1 MSRSSKGFADFF
13 PTAPSVLQQKRF
25 KAAQFRRRPKS
36 PSAAELNPTQAPCVP
51 PASAHG
57 PKDGG
62 IVTNGKYH
70 GHVIPDSAT
79 TGQEDSECAHGDLL
93 NGVGS
98 ASSTST
104 ASSSVFS
111 TSQRT
116 LSMAHSNEPNKSTSL
131 TPLTNVD
138 SSPPSNA
145 LGSPH
150 QQRYRDGVVSGR
162 NSNRSPSRQV
172 TERPAL
178 VASSYTQPSIKA
190 QARPGKGEIKG
201 FKIIYDPYR
210 NKKLTAE
217 ERHSGQV
224 QYEAFGKNV
233 SRATEGIANRFSSC
247 VSPRHSSY

>member
-13 PTAPSVLQQKRF
+13 PTAPSVLQQKRS
-25 KAAQFRRRPKS
+25 KAAQVRRRPKS
-36 PSAAELNPTQAPCVP
+36 PSVAEPKPAPAPCEP
-51 PASAHG
+51 PVSAHD
-57 PKDGG
+57 PNEGG
-62 IVTNGKYH
+62 VVPNGKYN

-79 TGQEDSECAHGDLL
+79 TAQEDSECAHGDLL

-104 ASSSVFS
+104 ASSSIFS

-116 LSMAHSNEPNKSTSL
+116 LGMAHSNEPNKSTSL

-150 QQRYRDGVVSGR
+150 QQRNRDGAIFGR
-162 NSNRSPSRQV
+162 KSNRSPSRE
-172 TERPAL
+172 TPERPTP
-178 VASSYTQPSIKA
+178 VASSYTQPFSKN

-201 FKIIYDPYR
+201 LKIVYDPYR
-210 NKKLTAE
+210 NKKLTPE

-233 SRATEGIANRFSSC
+233 SQATEELPKFPPH
-247 VSPRHSSY
+247 VSPQHS

>member
-25 KAAQFRRRPKS
+25 KAAQVRRRPKS
-36 PSAAELNPTQAPCVP
+36 PAVAEPKPTHTPCVP
-51 PASAHG
+51 PVPAPG
-57 PKDGG
+57 PTERE
-62 IVTNGKYH
+62 IVPNCKYH
-70 GHVIPDSAT
+70 GQAIPDSAP
-79 TGQEDSECAHGDLL
+79 TGQDDSECAHGDLL

-138 SSPPSNA
+138 SSPPTNA

-150 QQRYRDGVVSGR
+150 QQRNRDGVISDR
-162 NSNRSPSRQV
+162 KSNRSPSHQV
-172 TERPAL
+172 TERPAP
-178 VASSYTQPSIKA
+178 VDPSCTQPPSKA

-201 FKIIYDPYR
+201 LKIIYDPYR
-210 NKKLTAE
+210 NKKLTQE

-224 QYEAFGKNV
+224 QYETFGITV
-233 SRATEGIANRFSSC
+233 SITTDEAANIFFLS
-247 VSPRHSSY
+247 VSLQHS